1 MMIDQILTSFVA
13 SAAFGIIF
21 NAPRHSIIKSG
32 FVGMFGWCIY
42 SLLVADADT
51 DSIVATLVA
60 AFAIAIVS
68 QVFAKLYKTP
78 IIIFNVAGIIPL
90 VPGTLAYN
98 SMRNIV
104 ENNYA
109 LAAQFGAKALM
120 ISGAIA
126 MGLVLSEI
134 FNQMIRRVR
143 L

>member
-51 DSIVATLVA
+51 DAIVATLVA

>member
-32 FVGMFGWCIY
+32 FVGMFGWCVY

-51 DSIVATLVA
+51 DAIVATLVA

>member
-1 MMIDQILTSFVA
+1 
-13 SAAFGIIF
+13 
-21 NAPRHSIIKSG
+21 
-32 FVGMFGWCIY
+32 
-42 SLLVADADT
+42 
-51 DSIVATLVA
+51 VATLVA

>member
-1 MMIDQILTSFVA
+1 MIDQILTSFVA

>member
-1 MMIDQILTSFVA
+1 MIDQILTSFVA

-32 FVGMFGWCIY
+32 FVGMFGWCVY

-51 DSIVATLVA
+51 DAIVATLVA

>member
-32 FVGMFGWCIY
+32 FVGMFGWCVY

>member
-1 MMIDQILTSFVA
+1 MIDQILTSFVA

-51 DSIVATLVA
+51 DAIVATLVA